1 MANIIANIGQCI
13 AVYMSELDPYVN
25 HYSSEAAHDAE
36 GNKIAKRRRGG
47 GRGHGRG
54 RGRGRQVEPAEVAED
69 DPGEPEAPKDIAKGE
84 PEAPKDLA
92 KASPRK
98 PRRAIKLLKQAAG
111 SKDKPAGPGN
121 TKSKRQK
128 VQSPSK
134 MRKVSAALGVL
145 KRAEVPGLDVP
156 ATMENQQLAS

>member
-25 HYSSEAAHDAE
+25 HSSEAAHDAE
-36 GNKIAKRRRGG
+36 GNKIAKRKRGG
-47 GRGHGRG
+47 GRGQGRG

-98 PRRAIKLLKQAAG
+98 PRRASKLLKQAAGAAG

-121 TKSKRQK
+121 TKS
-128 VQSPSK
+128 
-134 MRKVSAALGVL
+134 
-145 KRAEVPGLDVP
+145 
-156 ATMENQQLAS
+156 